1 MFSSGKLAFTSGK
14 LALAAL
20 FAMVAL
26 TSCAP
31 GAGQSPTMSP
41 TDGSPTSSPPTATA
55 PAIVIGSPA
64 EGETVS
70 VPFTVSGEANTFEAA
85 LTIDA
90 VDGSGTLMCVRH
102 LMATSG
108 SGTPGTWE
116 GTLAFPPEID
126 ALPVMLRAY
135 AHSAK
140 DGSIIDLVEY
150 PITIAPDRPPIFL
163 TSPTCG
169 QVYEPGSLVSVAGL
183 AAVFEAAL
191 TVDVRDAS
199 GTAVVSL
206 PVTAEACCEHSLFS
220 SWLTLPSDIPPG
232 FYDVVAYSLSAK
244 DGSVENEFPVQIE
257 IRG

>member
-1 MFSSGKLAFTSGK
+1 MFASGK

-20 FAMVAL
+20 FAVVAL

-31 GAGQSPTMSP
+31 GPGQSPTTSP

-85 LTIDA
+85 LTVEV
-90 VDGSGTLMCVRH
+90 VDQSGTGMCVRQ
-102 LMATSG
+102 LTATSG

-116 GTLAFPPEID
+116 GTLAFPPELD
-126 ALPVMLRAY
+126 PLPVMLRAY

-150 PITIAPDRPPIFL
+150 PITIAPDRPPIIL
-163 TSPTCG
+163 TSPACY
-169 QVYEPGSLVSVAGL
+169 QVYDRGGL
-183 AAVFEAAL
+183 MMVTGTAALFEAAL

-199 GTAVVSL
+199 GTTVATL
-206 PVTAEACCEHSLFS
+206 QVTADECCVESNFS
-220 SWLTLPSDIPPG
+220 SSLTLPSDIPPG
-232 FYDVVAYSLSAK
+232 LYDVVAYSLSAK

>member
-1 MFSSGKLAFTSGK
+1 MFTSCK

-20 FAMVAL
+20 LAVVAL

-31 GAGQSPTMSP
+31 GPGQSPTTSP

-85 LTIDA
+85 LTVEV
-90 VDGSGTLMCVRH
+90 VDQSGTGICVRQ

-116 GTLAFPPEID
+116 GTLAFPPEVD

-150 PITIAPDRPPIFL
+150 PITIAPDRPPIIL
-163 TSPTCG
+163 TSPACY
-169 QVYEPGSLVSVAGL
+169 QVYDVGGL
-183 AAVFEAAL
+183 MMVTGTAALFEAAL

-199 GTAVVSL
+199 GTTVATL
-206 PVTAEACCEHSLFS
+206 QVTADECCVESNFS
-220 SWLTLPSDIPPG
+220 SSLTLPSDIPPG
-232 FYDVVAYSLSAK
+232 LYDVVAYSLSPK

>member
-1 MFSSGKLAFTSGK
+1 MFTSCK

-20 FAMVAL
+20 FAVVAL

-31 GAGQSPTMSP
+31 GPGQSPTTSP

-70 VPFTVSGEANTFEAA
+70 VPFTVSGESNTFEAA
-85 LTIDA
+85 LTVEV
-90 VDGSGTLMCVRH
+90 VDQSGTGMCVRQ

-116 GTLAFPPEID
+116 GTLAFPPEVD

-150 PITIAPDRPPIFL
+150 PITIAPDRPPIIL
-163 TSPTCG
+163 TSPACY
-169 QVYEPGSLVSVAGL
+169 QVYDLGGL
-183 AAVFEAAL
+183 MMVTGTAALFEAAL

-199 GTAVVSL
+199 GTTVATL
-206 PVTAEACCEHSLFS
+206 QVTADECCVESNFS
-220 SWLTLPSDIPPG
+220 SSLTLPSDIPPG
-232 FYDVVAYSLSAK
+232 LYDVVAYSLSPK

-257 IRG
+257 IR

>member
-1 MFSSGKLAFTSGK
+1 MFVRRTLAVV
-14 LALAAL
+14 AL
-20 FAMVAL
+20 FAAMAL
-26 TSCAP
+26 TSCASGP
-31 GAGQSPTMSP
+31 DPSPTVSP
-41 TDGSPTSSPPTATA
+41 TEVPPTSSPPTAA
-55 PAIVIGSPA
+55 GPAIVIGSPA

-85 LTIDA
+85 LTVEV
-90 VDGSGTLMCVRH
+90 VDQSGTGMCVRQ

-116 GTLAFPPEID
+116 GTLAFPPEVD

-150 PITIAPDRPPIFL
+150 PITIAPDRPLIIL
-163 TSPTCG
+163 TSPACY
-169 QVYEPGSLVSVAGL
+169 QVYDLGGL
-183 AAVFEAAL
+183 MMVTGTAALFEAAL

-199 GTAVVSL
+199 GTTVATL
-206 PVTAEACCEHSLFS
+206 QVTADECCVESNFS
-220 SWLTLPSDIPPG
+220 SSLTLPSDIPPG
-232 FYDVVAYSLSAK
+232 LYDVVAYSLSAK

-257 IRG
+257 LR

>member
-1 MFSSGKLAFTSGK
+1 MFTSCK

-20 FAMVAL
+20 FAVVAL

-31 GAGQSPTMSP
+31 GPGQSPTTSP

-55 PAIVIGSPA
+55 PAIVIESPA
-64 EGETVS
+64 EGATVS
-70 VPFTVSGEANTFEAA
+70 VPFIVSGEANTFEAA
-85 LTIDA
+85 LTVEV
-90 VDGSGTLMCVRH
+90 VDQSGTGMCVRQ

-116 GTLAFPPEID
+116 GTLAFPPEVD

-150 PITIAPDRPPIFL
+150 PITIAPDRPPIIL
-163 TSPTCG
+163 TSPACG
-169 QVYEPGSLVSVAGL
+169 QVYEVGSLILVTGTANL
-183 AAVFEAAL
+183 FEAAL

-199 GTAVVSL
+199 GTTVATL
-206 PVTAEACCEHSLFS
+206 QVTADECCVESNFS
-220 SWLTLPSDIPPG
+220 SRLTLPADIPPG
-232 FYDVVAYSLSAK
+232 LYDVVAYSLSAK

-257 IRG
+257 VRG

>member
-1 MFSSGKLAFTSGK
+1 MFVRRTLALVAVFAAVALASCSSG
-14 LALAAL
+14 
-20 FAMVAL
+20 
-26 TSCAP
+26 P
-31 GAGQSPTMSP
+31 GTSPTTVP
-41 TDGSPTSSPPTATA
+41 TDVPPTSSPPTAA
-55 PAIVIGSPA
+55 GPAIVIGSPA

-85 LTIDA
+85 LTVEV
-90 VDGSGTLMCVRH
+90 VDQSGTGMCVRQ

-116 GTLAFPPEID
+116 GTLAFPPEVD

-150 PITIAPDRPPIFL
+150 PITIAPDRPLIIL
-163 TSPTCG
+163 TSPACY
-169 QVYEPGSLVSVAGL
+169 QVYDLGGL
-183 AAVFEAAL
+183 MMVTGTAALFEAAL

-199 GTAVVSL
+199 GTTVATL
-206 PVTAEACCEHSLFS
+206 QVTADECCVESNFS
-220 SWLTLPSDIPPG
+220 SSLTLPSDIPPG
-232 FYDVVAYSLSAK
+232 LYDVVAYSLSPK

-257 IRG
+257 LR

>member
-1 MFSSGKLAFTSGK
+1 MFTSCK

-20 FAMVAL
+20 FAVVAL

-31 GAGQSPTMSP
+31 GPGQSPTTSP

-85 LTIDA
+85 LTVEV
-90 VDGSGTLMCVRH
+90 VDESGTGICVRQ

-116 GTLAFPPEID
+116 GTLAFPPEVD

-150 PITIAPDRPPIFL
+150 PITIAPDRPPIIL
-163 TSPTCG
+163 TSPACY
-169 QVYEPGSLVSVAGL
+169 QVYDVGGL
-183 AAVFEAAL
+183 MMVTGTAALFEAAL

-199 GTAVVSL
+199 GTTVATL
-206 PVTAEACCEHSLFS
+206 QVTADECCVESNFS
-220 SWLTLPSDIPPG
+220 SSLTLPSDIPPG
-232 FYDVVAYSLSAK
+232 LYDVVAYSLSPK

>member
-1 MFSSGKLAFTSGK
+1 MFTSCK

-20 FAMVAL
+20 FAVVAL

-31 GAGQSPTMSP
+31 GPGQSPTTSP

-85 LTIDA
+85 LTVEV
-90 VDGSGTLMCVRH
+90 VDQSGTGICVRQ

-116 GTLAFPPEID
+116 GTLAFPPEVD

-150 PITIAPDRPPIFL
+150 PITIAPDRPPIIL
-163 TSPTCG
+163 TSPACY
-169 QVYEPGSLVSVAGL
+169 QVYDVGGL
-183 AAVFEAAL
+183 MMVTGTAALFEAAL

-199 GTAVVSL
+199 GTTVATL
-206 PVTAEACCEHSLFS
+206 QVTADECCVESNFS
-220 SWLTLPSDIPPG
+220 SSLTLPSDIPPG
-232 FYDVVAYSLSAK
+232 LYDVVAYSLSPK

>member
-1 MFSSGKLAFTSGK
+1 MFASGK

-20 FAMVAL
+20 FAVVAL

-31 GAGQSPTMSP
+31 GPGQSPTTSP

-85 LTIDA
+85 LTVEV
-90 VDGSGTLMCVRH
+90 VDQSGTGMCVRQ

-116 GTLAFPPEID
+116 GTLAFPPELNS
-126 ALPVMLRAY
+126 LPVMLRAY

-150 PITIAPDRPPIFL
+150 PITIAPDRPPIIL
-163 TSPTCG
+163 TSPACG
-169 QVYEPGSLVSVAGL
+169 QVYDLGGL
-183 AAVFEAAL
+183 MMVTGTAALFEAAL

-199 GTAVVSL
+199 GTTVATL
-206 PVTAEACCEHSLFS
+206 QVTADECCVESNFS
-220 SWLTLPSDIPPG
+220 SSLTLPSDIPPG
-232 FYDVVAYSLSAK
+232 LYDVVAYSLSAK

>member
-1 MFSSGKLAFTSGK
+1 MSTSGK

-20 FAMVAL
+20 FAVVAL

-31 GAGQSPTMSP
+31 GPGQSPTTSP

-64 EGETVS
+64 EGETIS

-85 LTIDA
+85 LTVEV
-90 VDGSGTLMCVRH
+90 VDQSGTGMCVRQ

-116 GTLAFPPEID
+116 GTLAFPPEVD

-150 PITIAPDRPPIFL
+150 PITIAPDRPPIIL
-163 TSPTCG
+163 TSPACY
-169 QVYEPGSLVSVAGL
+169 QVYELGSFMSVTGT
-183 AAVFEAAL
+183 AALFEAAL

-199 GTAVVSL
+199 GTTVATL
-206 PVTAEACCEHSLFS
+206 QVTADECCVESNFS
-220 SWLTLPSDIPPG
+220 SSLTLPSDIPPG
-232 FYDVVAYSLSAK
+232 LYDVVAYSLSPK

-257 IRG
+257 IR